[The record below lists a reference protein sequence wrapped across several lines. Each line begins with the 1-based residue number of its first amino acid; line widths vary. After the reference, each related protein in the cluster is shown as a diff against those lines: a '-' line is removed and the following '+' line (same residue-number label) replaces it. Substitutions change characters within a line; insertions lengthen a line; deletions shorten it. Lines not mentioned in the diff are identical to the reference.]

1 MLGEHG
7 HIGGMAVLRR
17 AGELGGQYTTG
28 TVLSVVEIPKESV
41 TVLSWLNLAPNFR
54 SVKG

>member
-41 TVLSWLNLAPNFR
+41 MALSWLNLAPNFR